1 MTIDADF
8 PLTLDDLL
16 SVLAARGM
24 LHHASLSS
32 TTDGKWQASVKRPGS
47 SHYHVRVKADPVD
60 ALRAALGPDVNQTW
74 PELVGDDLSE
84 LFVDDDVEDIL

>member
-8 PLTLDDLL
+8 PLTLDDLF

-47 SHYHVRVKADPVD
+47 SEYHVQIKADPVD
-60 ALRAALGPDVNQTW
+60 ALRAALGPDMSQTW
-74 PELVGDDLSE
+74 PELVGDDVGE
-84 LFVDDDVEDIL
+84 LFVEEEVEDIL